1 MVGLLLAGA
10 LAGCGQG
17 LGMGP
22 RAAIPSEDSS
32 RAPVRPTPTAGPS
45 TVRVGPRPGEQAET
59 GTWPPTCEGASTGQ
73 RLAWSPVDAGLGH
86 RYLTLAVRNCGP
98 GTLTLPERPTP
109 MARDAVGRALALR
122 MDWQKATRSLD
133 LARGE
138 VAYLSLHWLSN
149 GHCEQGAASLR
160 TTVVGETVTATGCLQ
175 LGDFETEEASSD
187 ISSTIRVGWTASP
200 QQ

>member
-1 MVGLLLAGA
+1 MHTSGRAAAMVSLLLACA
-10 LAGCGQG
+10 LSGCGQAPNT
-17 LGMGP
+17 GP
-22 RAAIPSEDSS
+22 QAAVPSKDASL
-32 RAPVRPTPTAGPS
+32 APATPSPTG
-45 TVRVGPRPGEQAET
+45 
-59 GTWPPTCEGASTGQ
+59 WPPSCDGASTGH

-98 GTLTLPERPTP
+98 GTITLPERPTSTV
-109 MARDAVGRALALR
+109 RDAAGRPLALR

-133 LARGE
+133 LAKGE

-149 GHCEQGAASLR
+149 GHCEQGAASL
-160 TTVVGETVTATGCLQ
+160 TATVLGETVTASECLQ

-187 ISSTIRVGWTASP
+187 ISSTVRVGWTASP